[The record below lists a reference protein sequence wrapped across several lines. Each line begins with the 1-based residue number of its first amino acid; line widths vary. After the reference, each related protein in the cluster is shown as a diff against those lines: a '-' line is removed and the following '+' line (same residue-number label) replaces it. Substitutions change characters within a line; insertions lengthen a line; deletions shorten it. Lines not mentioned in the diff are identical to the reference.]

1 MILDS
6 KRAVHVLILHRD
18 FIPPSE
24 VVGQLLGASKKCD
37 EKSLLHLYLHSLFE
51 IDPQAGKEF
60 HDLQAVEFVTM
71 QHDDDLWEEL
81 IKQCL
86 RKPEMNLSVVVF
98 FCCHAYHIACLIGAS
113 DSMNE
118 ASNASDSDDDSEND
132 DAQSRRSRMCCVLCT
147 TAGR

>member
-1 MILDS
+1 TILVVELMILDS

-60 HDLQAVEFVTM
+60 HDLQ
-71 QHDDDLWEEL
+71 
-81 IKQCL
+81 
-86 RKPEMNLSVVVF
+86 NLSVVVF